1 MIIVNI
7 PYDFYFNP
15 RSRGG
20 SDVSVGYMVDSWEIS
35 IHAPAEGATCH
46 DYNKGPLRFSIS
58 IHAPAEGATF
68 RTCGIL
74 WRYDYFNPRS
84 RGGSDRIDEVK
95 KVSIGISIHAPA
107 EGATLNRADRD
118 WRSRVYFNP
127 RSRGG
132 SDCINFIYF
141 SKSMISIHAPA
152 EGATWHTHTTPTA
165 SMAFQ
170 STLPR
175 RERLFWSKTTK

>member
-1 MIIVNI
+1 MHIRTVFQSTLPRRERLYSSSSSTISSAFQSTLPRRERLKARHSVISDKLISIHAPAEGATLSVCLNGHFYGYFNPRSRGGSDKMIIVNI

-74 WRYDYFNPRS
+74 
-84 RGGSDRIDEVK
+84 
-95 KVSIGISIHAPA
+95 
-107 EGATLNRADRD
+107 
-118 WRSRVYFNP
+118 
-127 RSRGG
+127 
-132 SDCINFIYF
+132 
-141 SKSMISIHAPA
+141 
-152 EGATWHTHTTPTA
+152 
-165 SMAFQ
+165 
-170 STLPR
+170 
-175 RERLFWSKTTK
+175 